1 MHTAELRLNN
11 LATNPRHAAVGQMI
25 AGELVLR
32 HTRRWCTP
40 EHRENG
46 TGSLEFAYEIHA
58 NPEHWLVSGRRRG
71 NFSAR
76 ESETTTF
83 PVMLLPQKSGH
94 ILLPGLEIRTF
105 VPPSSTQSTAAAGTT
120 VAGSA
125 VQRRQ
130 VPSELDYRNHAETLL
145 VLPDLQATTVRL
157 SAGSSGGH
165 GVAWLVDSERRVMP
179 T

>member
-11 LATNPRHAAVGQMI
+11 LATDPRHAAVGQMI
-25 AGELVLR
+25 AGDLVLR

-40 EHRENG
+40 AHRENG
-46 TGSLEFAYEIHA
+46 TGSLEFTYEIHA

-71 NFSAR
+71 NFSAT
-76 ESETTTF
+76 EGETTTF

-94 ILLPGLEIRTF
+94 VLLPGLEIRTF
-105 VPPSSTQSTAAAGTT
+105 VPSPPSTQSANATAAAA
-120 VAGSA
+120 AGGA

-145 VLPDLQATTVRL
+145 VLPDLQATTVQL
-157 SAGSSGGH
+157 SPGNSGH

-179 T
+179 A